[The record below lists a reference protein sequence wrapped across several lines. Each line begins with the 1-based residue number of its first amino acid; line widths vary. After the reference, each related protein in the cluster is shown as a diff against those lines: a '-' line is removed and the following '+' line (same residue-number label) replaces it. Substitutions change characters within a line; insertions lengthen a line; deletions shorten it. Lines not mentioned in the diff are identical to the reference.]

1 MPTLSLGQIQER
13 LRRQT
18 WRLPTGKVRDLTGE
32 EGKALMSK
40 SLMKQLINEALQQWA
55 MELWIHRDS
64 WTLDDGSGGEGTL
77 TVGQRKYALPPDLL
91 LLTEARVA
99 YNNTNNFLGYP
110 LILTSEPFLADK
122 GTAQK
127 EEATGLFAAFAADA
141 ISHYVYAADKA
152 ITLTFPDSGGT
163 RETILFSALGA
174 DLQGLTP
181 PTTFENTPHVEVLK
195 ANVDADINRVTITK
209 TSITI
214 GLGIGGSASP
224 PFLINLTLGAVGASL
239 GQLIPTENLP
249 QRMFIWQDVFYI
261 DPVPNDAYTLRM
273 FGYKNPAALAASTSV
288 LDTLTFYH
296 ESIFNKAKLLIARE
310 LNVLDEPRIQN
321 QYNDAAAIAKKFADD
336 RHNVVRITAGNVDYW
351 QRS

>member
-13 LRRQT
+13 LRRMP
-18 WRLPTGKVRDLTGE
+18 WRLSDGRTRDLTGS
-32 EGKALMSK
+32 EGKMLMSK
-40 SLMKQLINEALQQWA
+40 SLMKQLINEALEQWA
-55 MELWIHRDS
+55 MELQIHRGI

-77 TVGQRKYALPPDLL
+77 TIGQRKYALPTDQLIM
-91 LLTEARVA
+91 TDARVA
-99 YNNTNNFLGYP
+99 YNDTNNFLGHP

-141 ISHYVYAADKA
+141 ISHFVYASDKA

-174 DLQGLTP
+174 DVKGETP

-195 ANVDADINRVTITK
+195 ANVDAEIFRVSISK
-209 TSITI
+209 TQIVI
-214 GLGIGGSASP
+214 GLSISGSASP
-224 PFLINLTLGAVGASL
+224 PFSINLTLGAVGASL

-249 QRMFIWQDVFYI
+249 QRMFIWHDVFYL

-273 FGYKNPAALAASTSV
+273 FGYKNPAALSASTDV
-288 LDTLTFYH
+288 LDTLTVYH
-296 ESIFNKAKLLIARE
+296 ESIFNKAKLLVARE
-310 LNVLDEPRIQN
+310 LNVLNENQIQN
-321 QYNDAAAIAKKFADD
+321 QYVDAAAIAKRFSED
-336 RHNVVRITAGNVDYW
+336 RHNKPRFTASDIDYW
-351 QRS
+351 AN

>member
-13 LRRQT
+13 LRRMA
-18 WRLPTGKVRDLTGE
+18 WRLPDGRVRDLTGA
-32 EGKALMSK
+32 EGKMLMSK
-40 SLMKQLINEALQQWA
+40 SLMKQLINEALEQWA
-55 MELWIHRDS
+55 IELQINKAS

-77 TVGQRKYALPPDLL
+77 TIGQRKYALPTDQLIM
-91 LLTEARVA
+91 TDARVA
-99 YNNTNNFLGYP
+99 YNDTNNFLGYP

-141 ISHYVYAADKA
+141 ISHFVYAEAKA
-152 ITLTFPDSGGT
+152 LTLTFPDSGGT

-174 DLQGLTP
+174 DIQGLTP

-195 ANVDADINRVTITK
+195 ANVDADIFRAAITK

-224 PFLINLTLGAVGASL
+224 PFSANLTLGAVGASL

-249 QRMFIWQDVFYI
+249 QRMFIWQDVFYL

-273 FGYKNPAALAASTSV
+273 FGYKNPAALSASTDV

-296 ESIFNKAKLLIARE
+296 ESIFNKAKLLVARE
-310 LNVLDEPRIQN
+310 LNVLNENQIQN
-321 QYNDAAAIAKKFADD
+321 QYADAAAIAKKFADD
-336 RHNVVRITAGNVDYW
+336 RHNVPRFTASNIDYW
-351 QRS
+351 AD